1 MKVSLNRKF
10 NSFSHFR
17 RQEKDEFSLKLI
29 YQDLLNFLKM
39 FSKTLNCGVRGV
51 IADLINGVL
60 PFVNNMQQIQICKT
74 ELSNFENLIWK
85 ILLILFNLIHKR
97 LLKHF
102 FLNDSVTTLNN
113 KKKQKTLNFLWLL
126 ALKVTPW
133 TF

>member
-60 PFVNNMQQIQICKT
+60 PFVNNRQQIQICKT
-74 ELSNFENLIWK
+74 ELSNFENLI
-85 ILLILFNLIHKR
+85 
-97 LLKHF
+97 
-102 FLNDSVTTLNN
+102 
-113 KKKQKTLNFLWLL
+113 
-126 ALKVTPW
+126 
-133 TF
+133 